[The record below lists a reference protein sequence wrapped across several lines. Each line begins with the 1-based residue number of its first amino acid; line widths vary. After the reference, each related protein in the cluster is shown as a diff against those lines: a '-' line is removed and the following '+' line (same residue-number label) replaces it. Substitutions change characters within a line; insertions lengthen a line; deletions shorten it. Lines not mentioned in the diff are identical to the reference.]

1 MTNTNIAADIEQ
13 KVEFDLR
20 CVECQYKSF
29 ERLMNKFQMDESL
42 RNEFVDFYNKEI
54 RGLAVKTTP
63 EIHRVLNREF
73 CRLISNNDPYSE
85 EKQVSNRLML
95 QLYKHFRTEVLEAM
109 NPFKTALKLSIAGNI
124 MDYGVAQDF
133 DIHKTIDTVL
143 GADFAIDHSVEL
155 EKRFK
160 SAKKILYLGD
170 NAGEIVFDKLFIEL
184 IMHPGLTFAV
194 RGSAVLNDALEID
207 AREVGMDMVADVIN
221 NGYDAPSTVL
231 SECSP
236 EFLEVYNEAD
246 LIISK
251 GQGNFEG
258 LMDEN
263 DPRIFFLLMVKCDV
277 VAEKMS
283 VPQGSFVVYNKTI

>member
-1 MTNTNIAADIEQ
+1 MTNTNIAADID
-13 KVEFDLR
+13 KGVDFDQR

-155 EKRFK
+155 EKRIK

-258 LMDEN
+258 LMGEN

>member
-1 MTNTNIAADIEQ
+1 MTNTNIAADID
-13 KVEFDLR
+13 KGVDFDQR

-85 EKQVSNRLML
+85 EKQMSNRLML

-155 EKRFK
+155 EKRIK

-258 LMDEN
+258 LMGEN

>member
-1 MTNTNIAADIEQ
+1 MPNTNIAADIEQ

-95 QLYKHFRTEVLEAM
+95 QFYKHFRTEVLEAM
-109 NPFKTALKLSIAGNI
+109 NPFKTALKLSMAGNF

-155 EKRFK
+155 EKRIK